1 MKRVFF
7 LAGLLLFVASVCT
20 AQRLPELAVPDNYK
34 LTFAPDLTKN
44 NFTGDETIQV
54 RVLKPTSEIVLNAA
68 EIDFDAATIASGGT
82 TQKAQVTLDKE
93 KEMATLTVA

>member
-1 MKRVFF
+1 MKRIFL
-7 LAGLLLFVASVCT
+7 LAGLCSCLVAVCA

-34 LTFAPDLTKN
+34 LAFAPDFTKN

-68 EIDFDAATIASGGT
+68 EIQFDVATIS
-82 TQKAQVTLDKE
+82 
-93 KEMATLTVA
+93 